1 MEPEIECHPT
11 SNPTHAQFE
20 NIEGRAYL
28 FMSAIVSD
36 NLFSL
41 GCTRNTRNH
50 LIHPP
55 VSHLNPCVQF
65 LHCIMVS
72 LYSVSV
78 GANTDRPPA
87 LRRVRRLRVHY
98 ATLFVQESM
107 YSEHYT
113 TSSSNHMLGCTFLT
127 CWEQIKL
134 IFCTALARFIC
145 DTLNQICICVEML
158 SDFLVWKC

>member
-1 MEPEIECHPT
+1 
-11 SNPTHAQFE
+11 
-20 NIEGRAYL
+20 
-28 FMSAIVSD
+28 MSAIVSD

-87 LRRVRRLRVHY
+87 LTRVRRLRVHY

-113 TSSSNHMLGCTFLT
+113 TGSSNHMLGCTFRT

-134 IFCTALARFIC
+134 IFCTYF
-145 DTLNQICICVEML
+145 DTLNQICIAFVLKCRLIFWCARV
-158 SDFLVWKC
+158 FILVCWSRLLISLVTQV